1 MAISEL
7 KLPAGVGLQVWGSA
21 AEQARG
27 LAAEVAGRLRSALAE
42 QGQALLVVSGGRSPV
57 AFLEALSEEPLDWSR
72 ITSGSSAKGSI
83 VASSKLFLRL
93 PL

>member
-27 LAAEVAGRLRSALAE
+27 QTRA
-42 QGQALLVVSGGRSPV
+42 VVSFNLKR
-57 AFLEALSEEPLDWSR
+57 LEAELGVSLLSRSTRRMALTDAGER
-72 ITSGSSAKGSI
+72 
-83 VASSKLFLRL
+83 FYQR
-93 PL
+93 

>member
-27 LAAEVAGRLRSALAE
+27 LAAEVAG
-42 QGQALLVVSGGRSPV
+42 
-57 AFLEALSEEPLDWSR
+57 
-72 ITSGSSAKGSI
+72 
-83 VASSKLFLRL
+83 
-93 PL
+93 

>member
-27 LAAEVAGRLRSALAE
+27 L
-42 QGQALLVVSGGRSPV
+42 
-57 AFLEALSEEPLDWSR
+57 
-72 ITSGSSAKGSI
+72 
-83 VASSKLFLRL
+83 
-93 PL
+93 